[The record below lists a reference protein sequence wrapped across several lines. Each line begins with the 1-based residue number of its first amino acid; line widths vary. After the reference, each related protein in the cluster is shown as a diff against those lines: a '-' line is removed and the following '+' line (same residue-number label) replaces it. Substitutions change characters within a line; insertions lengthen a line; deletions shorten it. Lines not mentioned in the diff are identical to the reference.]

1 MDHRLEQIIK
11 KLSDNPHRRFRLSA
25 LAREVRLTERRV
37 EQLFKPEMGTTFVA
51 HYRALR
57 MKWARTLLRDTTK
70 PIKETASDLGYRAVE
85 VFCRDFKRAHGCT
98 AGEFR
103 RRSRNHRRKSRF
115 RI

>member
-37 EQLFKPEMGTTFVA
+37 EQLFKTEMGTTFVA
-51 HYRALR
+51 YYRWLR
-57 MKWARTLLRDTTK
+57 MRCARKLLRDTGK
-70 PIKETASDLGYRAVE
+70 PIKEVASDLGYRAVE

-103 RRSRNHRRKSRF
+103 RRSRNHGKRK
-115 RI
+115 